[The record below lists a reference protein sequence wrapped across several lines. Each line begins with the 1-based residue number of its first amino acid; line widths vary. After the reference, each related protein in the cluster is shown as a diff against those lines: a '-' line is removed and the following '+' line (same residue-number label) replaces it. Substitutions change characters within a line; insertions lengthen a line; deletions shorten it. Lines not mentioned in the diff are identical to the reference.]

1 MAKLNVQAFYTNFQT
16 RNFFLKINCFVIAT
30 HLILEMIKC
39 RMHRRIKAIKEN
51 YMKLQLC
58 YTCDV
63 CDETSQID
71 FENSFRKNRL
81 ECPHCGV
88 NYHFS
93 ERDFVKFN
101 KSYNELLQRIN
112 SVTKENFNEVEP
124 VAQLK

>member
-1 MAKLNVQAFYTNFQT
+1 MQIFNTDFQT
-16 RNFFLKINCFVIAT
+16 CKFFLEINCFIIAT

-81 ECPHCGV
+81 D
-88 NYHFS
+88 YHFS